1 MSNEADAGA
10 EPLGVLA
17 ITHYSPLLDVL
28 VPGRV
33 HILADG
39 RIVETGGRDLAA
51 TLEQDGYAAFAPET
65 DDDATDASASALSG
79 LF

>member
-1 MSNEADAGA
+1 MCLEFFFK
-10 EPLGVLA
+10 PLHPWVQLA
-17 ITHYSPLLDVL
+17 P
-28 VPGRV
+28 